1 MVAAKTNKTRTA
13 YGQAEPPGS
22 PVKKLPLYKQLLS
35 LDRDLAMIC
44 SVSADENSS
53 LANLRP
59 FLKLLEYSGH
69 GIPWLLGVFVVM
81 YLTNEKDPKLFQIAF
96 NILFALVLDLVVSG
110 TLKAIVRRP
119 RPSTNSSSDM
129 FFVVSVDHFSFPS
142 GHTTRATMLA
152 VLVLIRL
159 PLSVLT
165 QYLSIVWAFCIAAS
179 RVMLGR
185 HHLSDVFFGA
195 IIGYV
200 QALAVQHYWFEVND
214 VDGILQLFKLWKS

>member
-1 MVAAKTNKTRTA
+1 MPHYIRIVVLPTAFQIMTDIFQFWKTLIYNF
-13 YGQAEPPGS
+13 
-22 PVKKLPLYKQLLS
+22 
-35 LDRDLAMIC
+35 I
-44 SVSADENSS
+44 SS
-53 LANLRP
+53 LS
-59 FLKLLEYSGH
+59 FFSS
-69 GIPWLLGVFVVM
+69 
-81 YLTNEKDPKLFQIAF
+81 
-96 NILFALVLDLVVSG
+96 ALVLDLVVSG

-152 VLVLIRL
+152 VLALIRL